1 MKVGIFVKPH
11 RVNFAER
18 LEEILAWLSERGCR
32 LLIADDVIVNY
43 SLRNWSGVSP
53 EEIPGNADFI
63 VVFGGDGTILSV
75 ARMIGDYETPLLGV
89 NLGTLGFLTSVK
101 LDETLPALQVI
112 LDQEHSIDRRLLLKA
127 EVRRPGEDPI
137 FFDALND
144 LVINKGAL
152 ARIICVEAFIEKAF
166 IARFLADGLIVST
179 PTGSTAYSLS
189 AGGPILFPN
198 MAAVIVTPICPHTLT
213 NRPIVVPSDR
223 SIRMVLE
230 EADDV
235 MVTVD
240 GQVGV
245 RLDPGAEIIC
255 WQSNSVARL
264 ISPSNKS
271 FFEVLREKLKWGER

>member
-152 ARIICVEAFIEKAF
+152 ARIICVEAFIEKDF